1 VTEVDSAAFTAFEAA
16 AWEHSA
22 EAYDRFF
29 EPITSRVIGD
39 LLDAAGVVPGTR
51 VLDIATGPGYVA
63 AAAAERGAA
72 PVGVDAAEAMVELAS
87 GRHPELTF
95 VRATAEALPFDDG
108 EFDAVVGNF
117 LLLHVAEPERVAAEL
132 VRVLAPGG
140 KAALTVW
147 DVRERCR
154 LFGVV
159 LDAIE
164 AAGATRPADLP
175 QGPDFFRFS
184 DDDEFRAL
192 LAGAGLD
199 GVDVRT
205 LSFSHHVATAADVW
219 DGFARGTVRMKAVIV
234 RQSAD
239 VQARIR
245 KCLGDALEPYRAD
258 GGFDLPVVVKLA
270 SGRKP

>member
-1 VTEVDSAAFTAFEAA
+1 VTKVDSAAFTAFEAA
-16 AWEHSA
+16 GWEQSA

-39 LLDAAGVVPGTR
+39 LLDAAEVGTGTR
-51 VLDIATGPGYVA
+51 VLDVATGPGYVA

-72 PVGVDAAEAMVELAS
+72 PVGVDGAGAMVELAS

-95 VRATAEALPFDDG
+95 VRAPAEELPFDDG
-108 EFDAVVGNF
+108 EFDAAVANF
-117 LLLHVAEPERVAAEL
+117 LLLHVAEPERVTAEL

-140 KAALTVW
+140 SAAFTVW
-147 DVRERCR
+147 DVRETCR

-159 LDAIE
+159 LDAVE
-164 AAGATRPADLP
+164 AAGVTRPADLP

-184 DDDEFRAL
+184 DDHEFRTL
-192 LAGAGLD
+192 LAGAGLA
-199 GVDVRT
+199 GVEVRT
-205 LSFSHHVATAADVW
+205 LSFSHRVASADDIW
-219 DGFARGTVRMKAVIV
+219 DGFARGTVRTRGLID

-239 VQARIR
+239 VRARIR
-245 KCLGDALEPYRAD
+245 ERLDEALEPYCAD
-258 GGFDLPVVVKLA
+258 GGFDLAVAVKLA